1 MGLGK
6 QEIFFAGNRMHR
18 KDKWKRVELLST
30 KVGKVAATA
39 GVVGK
44 VSSVEMCELECEL
57 E

>member
-1 MGLGK
+1 MREK
-6 QEIFFAGNRMHR
+6 DESRMNSR
-18 KDKWKRVELLST
+18 RLKFWARVTGRVELLST

-44 VSSVEMCELECEL
+44 VSSIEMCKLECEL

>member
-1 MGLGK
+1 MR
-6 QEIFFAGNRMHR
+6 E
-18 KDKWKRVELLST
+18 KDESGMNSGRLKFWARVTGRVELLST

-44 VSSVEMCELECEL
+44 VSSVEMCKLECEL

>member
-1 MGLGK
+1 MSEKG
-6 QEIFFAGNRMHR
+6 ESRMNSR
-18 KDKWKRVELLST
+18 RLKFWARVTERVELLST
-30 KVGKVAATA
+30 KVGKVTATA